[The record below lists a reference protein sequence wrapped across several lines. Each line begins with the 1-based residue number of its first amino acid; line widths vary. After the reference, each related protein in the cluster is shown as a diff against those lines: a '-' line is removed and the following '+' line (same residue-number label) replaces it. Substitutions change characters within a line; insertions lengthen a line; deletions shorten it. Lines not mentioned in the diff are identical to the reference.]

1 MATGEVREPATK
13 LRHLRRNL
21 VLLVVVLLAISLF
34 ALVQT
39 SQLFGRYGCFGPCGT
54 MPYVSTISCYTVNK
68 TCQITLTGFTAQNVA
83 SLKAL
88 SCGFVLIPY
97 DNQTT
102 AVFLASTPH
111 GFPTYVT
118 IPPNASVSFYCTYPN
133 TPSSGQQVDGYVM
146 FSDGY
151 SAQFSGVWS

>member
-1 MATGEVREPATK
+1 MATGKVRGPATK

-21 VLLVVVLLAISLF
+21 ALLVVVLLAISLF
-34 ALVQT
+34 ILVQT
-39 SQLFGRYGCFGPCGT
+39 GLLFGRYGCFGPCGT
-54 MPYVSTISCYTVNK
+54 MPYVSTVSCYSVNK

-102 AVFLASTPH
+102 SVFLASTPH